1 MPSFDIVSEIDTVE
15 LRNAVDNANRELST
29 RFDFRNVN
37 ASFELVEENVKMS
50 AEGDFQLKQMRDIL
64 RSHLAKRNIDAN
76 AMDAQDP
83 DVTGK
88 NWHQTLLFRQGI
100 DTPTAKKVVKLIK
113 DAKLKVQ
120 ASIQGDKVRVT
131 GKKRDDLQS
140 TMAAIREAEMGIPFQ
155 FNNFRD

>member
-1 MPSFDIVSEIDTVE
+1 
-15 LRNAVDNANRELST
+15 
-29 RFDFRNVN
+29 
-37 ASFELVEENVKMS
+37 
-50 AEGDFQLKQMRDIL
+50 
-64 RSHLAKRNIDAN
+64 RNIDAN

-131 GKKRDDLQS
+131 GKKRDDLQA

-155 FNNFRD
+155 CNNFRD